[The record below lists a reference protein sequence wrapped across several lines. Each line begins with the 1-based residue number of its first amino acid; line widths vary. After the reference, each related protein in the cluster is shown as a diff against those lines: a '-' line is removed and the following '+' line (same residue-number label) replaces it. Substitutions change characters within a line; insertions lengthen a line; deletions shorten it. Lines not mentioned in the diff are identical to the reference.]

1 MYTVHFT
8 QVSTHLENFM
18 QQVNVEHQP
27 IRVEHP
33 DSYRNAILLSEDD
46 YQGLVETL
54 YLLGNPANAEKLLP
68 AVARG
73 PAEAKSWEE
82 VKHESGL

>member
-27 IRVEHP
+27 IRVEHGHGVLH
-33 DSYRNAILLSEDD
+33 RNT
-46 YQGLVETL
+46 VWFM
-54 YLLGNPANAEKLLP
+54 K
-68 AVARG
+68 
-73 PAEAKSWEE
+73 
-82 VKHESGL
+82 

>member
-33 DSYRNAILLSEDD
+33 DHGRNVVFMSEYD

-54 YLLGNPANAEKLLP
+54 HLLSNPANAEKLLS
-68 AVARG
+68 AVVRG
-73 PAEAKSWEE
+73 PAEAKSWDE
-82 VKHESGL
+82 VKPELDL